1 MPNRLATADADLLLG
16 DAARSRS
23 RHSCSLALVSR
34 DGPWDID
41 RVMEFV
47 DARLADA
54 PRFRQRIRYVP
65 FGLARAVW
73 VDDPDFDLSFHV
85 RRSALPAPG
94 GMRQLSDLVARLV
107 DRQLEPGRPL
117 WELYLIEG
125 LADGRLAILTKTH
138 HVLLGGPNA
147 VDLAQ
152 VLMTDERA
160 SAEVEEVATWTPVPS
175 PGDGVLI
182 LDALITIATD
192 PLELVRRSARLV
204 NVVERASRGIVGAAS
219 LTVLRPP
226 GGLADMFRTS
236 RPRGSRVGL
245 ASFPLSEAR
254 AIARA
259 HDCKVNDVV
268 LAVLCGALRSW
279 ILSCG
284 HPLSTSDTLRAI
296 VPMAVTSESGTS
308 ESGTSESATTE
319 SADPESEGS
328 DAPGVATSAEI
339 ASALIGMPVGEPNPR
354 MRLAQISRETATQRH
369 PREAVGAKSL
379 ARLSGFA
386 PPTLHAL
393 GSRAAIMLPSDS
405 YDLVVT
411 NAPGPQHKMFWGDGE
426 LSEVY
431 PVPSLLDGQALAV
444 SVSSYSGIVY
454 YGFTSDRQAVPDVE
468 EIGELISSALD
479 ELAGTSR

>member
-1 MPNRLATADADLLLG
+1 VATRLATADADLLLG

-34 DGPWDID
+34 GEPWDID

-47 DARLADA
+47 DAKLADA

-94 GMRQLSDLVARLV
+94 GMRQLADLVARLV
-107 DRQLEPGRPL
+107 DRPLEAGRPL

-152 VLMTDERA
+152 VLMTDEQTG
-160 SAEVEEVATWTPVPS
+160 SGVNEVATWTPVPS
-175 PGDGVLI
+175 PGDGVLV

-204 NVVERASRGIVGAAS
+204 NAVERATRGLVGAAS
-219 LTVLRPP
+219 LSVLRPP
-226 GGLADMFRTS
+226 GGLAEMFRTS

-284 HPLSTSDTLRAI
+284 HPLTTSDTLRAI
-296 VPMAVTSESGTS
+296 VPMAVTA
-308 ESGTSESATTE
+308 ESAA
-319 SADPESEGS
+319 SESEGS
-328 DAPGVATSAEI
+328 GSAAGATSAEI

-379 ARLSGFA
+379 ALLSGFA

-411 NAPGPQHKMFWGDGE
+411 NAPGPQHTMFWGDGE
-426 LSEVY
+426 LIEVY
-431 PVPSLLDGQALAV
+431 PIPALLDGQALAV
-444 SVSSYSGIVY
+444 SMSSYSGTVY
-454 YGFTSDRQAVPDVE
+454 CGFTSDRQAVPDVE

-479 ELAGTSR
+479 ELAGTVR

>member
-1 MPNRLATADADLLLG
+1 MATRLATSDADLLLG
-16 DAARSRS
+16 DAVRSRS

-34 DGPWDID
+34 DEPWDLD

-54 PRFRQRIRYVP
+54 PRFRQRIRPVP

-94 GMRQLSDLVARLV
+94 GMRQLADLVARLV
-107 DRQLEPGRPL
+107 DRPLEAGRPL

-125 LADGRLAILTKTH
+125 LPDGRLAVLTKTH
-138 HVLLGGPNA
+138 HVLLGGRNA

-152 VLMTDERA
+152 VLMSDEQA
-160 SAEVEEVATWTPVPS
+160 SADVDEVATWTPVSP
-175 PGDGVLI
+175 PGDGVLV
-182 LDALITIATD
+182 LDALMTIATD

-204 NVVERASRGIVGAAS
+204 TGVERATRGAIGAMS
-219 LTVLRPP
+219 LMVLRPP
-226 GGLADMFRTS
+226 GGLADMFRAEK
-236 RPRGSRVGL
+236 PRGSRVGL
-245 ASFPLSEAR
+245 ASFPLTRAR
-254 AIARA
+254 ELARVY
-259 HDCKVNDVV
+259 DCKVNDVV

-284 HPLSTSDTLRAI
+284 HPLTTADTLRAI
-296 VPMAVTSESGTS
+296 VPMAVTAE
-308 ESGTSESATTE
+308 
-319 SADPESEGS
+319 ADGA
-328 DAPGVATSAEI
+328 DAAGEATSAEI
-339 ASALIGMPVGEPNPR
+339 ASALIAMPVGEPNPR
-354 MRLAQISRETATQRH
+354 MRLAQIARETATQRQS
-369 PREAVGAKSL
+369 RDAVGAKSL

-411 NAPGPQHKMFWGDGE
+411 NAPGPQHGMFWGDGE
-426 LSEVY
+426 LDEIY
-431 PVPSLLDGQALAV
+431 PVPALLDGQALAV
-444 SVSSYSGIVY
+444 SMSSYSGTVY
-454 YGFTSDRQAVPDVE
+454 CGFTSDRQAVPDVE

-479 ELAGTSR
+479 ELSGTAR

>member
-1 MPNRLATADADLLLG
+1 MATRLATADADLLSG
-16 DAARSRS
+16 DSARSRS

-73 VDDPDFDLSFHV
+73 VDDPDFDLSVHV

-94 GMRQLSDLVARLV
+94 GTRQLSDLVARLV
-107 DRQLEPGRPL
+107 DRPLEPGRPL

-138 HVLLGGPNA
+138 HVLLGGRNA

-152 VLMTDERA
+152 VLMTDEQA

-182 LDALITIATD
+182 LDALITIVTD
-192 PLELVRRSARLV
+192 PLELVRRSGRLV
-204 NVVERASRGIVGAAS
+204 RAVERASRGLVGAAS

-226 GGLADMFRTS
+226 GGLTDMFRTS
-236 RPRGSRVGL
+236 KPRGSRVGL

-254 AIARA
+254 AIAKA

-296 VPMAVTSESGTS
+296 VPMAVTAESV
-308 ESGTSESATTE
+308 
-319 SADPESEGS
+319 PE
-328 DAPGVATSAEI
+328 PGRRGPTGGATSAEI

-354 MRLAQISRETATQRH
+354 MRLAQISRETATQRQS
-369 PREAVGAKSL
+369 REAVGAKSL

-393 GSRAAIMLPSDS
+393 GSRAAIMLPSDT

-411 NAPGPQHKMFWGDGE
+411 NAPGPQHRMFWGDGE
-426 LSEVY
+426 LTEVY
-431 PVPSLLDGQALAV
+431 PIPALLDGQALAV
-444 SVSSYSGIVY
+444 SMSSYSGIVY

-468 EIGELISSALD
+468 EIGELITSALD
-479 ELAGTSR
+479 ELAGSAR

>member
-1 MPNRLATADADLLLG
+1 
-16 DAARSRS
+16 
-23 RHSCSLALVSR
+23 
-34 DGPWDID
+34 
-41 RVMEFV
+41 MEFV

-54 PRFRQRIRYVP
+54 PRYRQRIRRVP

-94 GMRQLSDLVARLV
+94 GIRQLADLVARLV
-107 DRQLEPGRPL
+107 DRPLEPDRPL

-125 LADGRLAILTKTH
+125 LPDGRLAVLTKTH
-138 HVLLGGPNA
+138 HVLMGGRNA

-152 VLMTDERA
+152 VLMSTERA
-160 SAEVEEVATWTPVPS
+160 PADEDEVATWTPVPP
-175 PGDGVLI
+175 PGDGVLV
-182 LDALITIATD
+182 LDALMTIATD

-204 NVVERASRGIVGAAS
+204 SVADRAARGLSGALTLS
-219 LTVLRPP
+219 LLRPP
-226 GGLADMFRTS
+226 GGLADMFRTE

-245 ASFPLSEAR
+245 ASFPLSRARELAR
-254 AIARA
+254 AY
-259 HDCKVNDVV
+259 DCKVNDVV

-296 VPMAVTSESGTS
+296 VPMAVTSESEATDP
-308 ESGTSESATTE
+308 SGEAT
-319 SADPESEGS
+319 A
-328 DAPGVATSAEI
+328 AEI

-354 MRLAQISRETATQRH
+354 MRLAQISRETATQRQL
-369 PREAVGAKSL
+369 REGIGAKSL

-393 GSRAAIMLPSDS
+393 GSRAAIQLPSDS

-411 NAPGPQHKMFWGDGE
+411 NAPGPQHGIYWGDGE
-426 LSEVY
+426 LDEVY
-431 PVPSLLDGQALAV
+431 PVPALLDGQALAV
-444 SVSSYSGIVY
+444 SMSSYAGTVY
-454 YGFTSDRQAVPDVE
+454 CGFTSDRQAVPDVE
-468 EIGELISSALD
+468 EIGELISAALD
-479 ELAGTSR
+479 ELSGTAR

>member
-1 MPNRLATADADLLLG
+1 MADTDLLLG
-16 DAARSRS
+16 DAVRSRS

-34 DGPWDID
+34 DQPWDID

-47 DARLADA
+47 DTRLADA
-54 PRFRQRIRYVP
+54 PRYRQRIRHVP

-94 GMRQLSDLVARLV
+94 GMRQLADLVARLV
-107 DRQLEPGRPL
+107 DRPLEADRPL

-125 LADGRLAILTKTH
+125 VSDGRLAILTKTH

-152 VLMTDERA
+152 VLTAEFQA
-160 SAEVEEVATWTPVPS
+160 SSEYEDVATWTPMPS
-175 PGDGVLI
+175 PGDGVLV
-182 LDALITIATD
+182 LDALMTLVTD

-204 NVVERASRGIVGAAS
+204 HAIERTTRGIAGATS
-219 LTVLRPP
+219 LAMLRPG
-226 GGLADMFRTS
+226 GGLSEMFRTE

-245 ASFPLSEAR
+245 ASFPLPVAR
-254 AIARA
+254 EIARA

-284 HPLSTSDTLRAI
+284 HPLTTADILRVI
-296 VPMAVTSESGTS
+296 VPMAVTSES
-308 ESGTSESATTE
+308 
-319 SADPESEGS
+319 EGGEEQR
-328 DAPGVATSAEI
+328 DVTSAEI
-339 ASALIGMPVGEPNPR
+339 ASALIAMPVGEPNPR
-354 MRLAQISRETATQRH
+354 MRLAQIARETATQRH
-369 PREAVGAKSL
+369 QREAVGAKSL

-393 GSRAAIMLPSDS
+393 GSRAAIMLPSDT

-411 NAPGPQHKMFWGDGE
+411 NAPGPQHRMFWGDGE
-426 LSEVY
+426 LVEVY
-431 PVPSLLDGQALAV
+431 PIPALLDGQALAV
-444 SVSSYSGIVY
+444 SMSSYSGTVY
-454 YGFTSDRQAVPDVE
+454 CGFTSDRQAVPDVE

-479 ELAGTSR
+479 ELAGTAG

>member
-1 MPNRLATADADLLLG
+1 MATRLATADTDLLLG

-34 DGPWDID
+34 DQPWDID

-54 PRFRQRIRYVP
+54 PRFRQRIRHVP

-73 VDDPDFDLSFHV
+73 VDDLDFDLSFHV

-94 GMRQLSDLVARLV
+94 GMRQLADLVSRLV
-107 DRQLEPGRPL
+107 DRPLEAGRPL

-125 LADGRLAILTKTH
+125 VADGKLAILTKTH

-152 VLMTDERA
+152 VLTAEYQASSEDED
-160 SAEVEEVATWTPVPS
+160 VATWTPMPS
-175 PGDGVLI
+175 PGDGVLV
-182 LDALITIATD
+182 LDALMTIVSD

-204 NVVERASRGIVGAAS
+204 SVIERATRGIVGAAS
-219 LTVLRPP
+219 LAVLRPG
-226 GGLADMFRTS
+226 GGLSEMFRTE

-245 ASFPLSEAR
+245 ASFPLSTAR
-254 AIARA
+254 EIARA

-284 HPLSTSDTLRAI
+284 HPLTTSDILRVI
-296 VPMAVTSESGTS
+296 VPMAVTSEV
-308 ESGTSESATTE
+308 EST
-319 SADPESEGS
+319 D
-328 DAPGVATSAEI
+328 DQRDVTSAEI
-339 ASALIGMPVGEPNPR
+339 ASALIAMPVGEPNPR

-369 PREAVGAKSL
+369 QRQAVGAKSL
-379 ARLSGFA
+379 AKLSGFA

-426 LSEVY
+426 LVEVY
-431 PVPSLLDGQALAV
+431 PIPALLETQALAV
-444 SVSSYSGIVY
+444 SMSSYSGTVY
-454 YGFTSDRQAVPDVE
+454 CGFTSDRQAVPDVE

-479 ELAGTSR
+479 ELAGTAG

>member
-1 MPNRLATADADLLLG
+1 MADTDLLLG
-16 DAARSRS
+16 DAVRSRS

-34 DGPWDID
+34 DQPWDID

-47 DARLADA
+47 DTRLADA
-54 PRFRQRIRYVP
+54 PRYRQRIRHVP

-94 GMRQLSDLVARLV
+94 GMRQLADLVARLV
-107 DRQLEPGRPL
+107 DRPLEADRPL

-125 LADGRLAILTKTH
+125 VSDGRLAILTKTH

-152 VLMTDERA
+152 VLTAEFQA
-160 SAEVEEVATWTPVPS
+160 SSEYEDVATWTPMPS
-175 PGDGVLI
+175 PGDGVLV
-182 LDALITIATD
+182 LDALMTLVTD

-204 NVVERASRGIVGAAS
+204 HAIERTTRGIAGAAS
-219 LTVLRPP
+219 LAMLRPG
-226 GGLADMFRTS
+226 GGLSEMFRTE

-245 ASFPLSEAR
+245 ASFPLPAAR
-254 AIARA
+254 EIARA

-284 HPLSTSDTLRAI
+284 HPLTTADILRVI
-296 VPMAVTSESGTS
+296 VPMAVTSES
-308 ESGTSESATTE
+308 
-319 SADPESEGS
+319 EGGEEQR
-328 DAPGVATSAEI
+328 DVTSAEI
-339 ASALIGMPVGEPNPR
+339 ASALIAMPVGEPNPR

-369 PREAVGAKSL
+369 QREAVGAKSL

-393 GSRAAIMLPSDS
+393 GSRAAIMLPSDT

-411 NAPGPQHKMFWGDGE
+411 NAPGPQHRMFWGDGE
-426 LSEVY
+426 LVEVY
-431 PVPSLLDGQALAV
+431 PIPALLDGQALAV
-444 SVSSYSGIVY
+444 SMSSYSGTVY
-454 YGFTSDRQAVPDVE
+454 CGFTSDRQAVPDVE
-468 EIGELISSALD
+468 EIGELISSALE
-479 ELAGTSR
+479 ELAGTAG

>member
-1 MPNRLATADADLLLG
+1 MGTRLATADADLLLG

-34 DGPWDID
+34 DQPWDID

-54 PRFRQRIRYVP
+54 PRYRQRIRHVP

-94 GMRQLSDLVARLV
+94 GTRQLADLVARLV
-107 DRQLEPGRPL
+107 DRPLEADRPL

-125 LADGRLAILTKTH
+125 VSEGRLAILTKTH

-152 VLMTDERA
+152 VLTAEFQA
-160 SAEVEEVATWTPVPS
+160 SSEYEDVATWTPMPS
-175 PGDGVLI
+175 PGDGVLV
-182 LDALITIATD
+182 LDALMTIVSD
-192 PLELVRRSARLV
+192 PLELVRRSTRLV
-204 NVVERASRGIVGAAS
+204 RAIERATLGIAGAAS
-219 LTVLRPP
+219 MAVLRPG
-226 GGLADMFRTS
+226 GGLSEMFRTE

-254 AIARA
+254 EIARA

-284 HPLSTSDTLRAI
+284 HPLTTADILRVI
-296 VPMAVTSESGTS
+296 VPMAVTSETDGG
-308 ESGTSESATTE
+308 E
-319 SADPESEGS
+319 DQR
-328 DAPGVATSAEI
+328 DVTSAEI
-339 ASALIGMPVGEPNPR
+339 ASALIAMPVGEPNPR
-354 MRLAQISRETATQRH
+354 MRLAQIARETATQRH
-369 PREAVGAKSL
+369 QREAVGAKSL

-393 GSRAAIMLPSDS
+393 GSRAAIMLPSDT

-411 NAPGPQHKMFWGDGE
+411 NAPGPQHKIFWGDGE
-426 LSEVY
+426 LVEVY
-431 PVPSLLDGQALAV
+431 PIPTLLDGQALAV
-444 SVSSYSGIVY
+444 SMSSYSGTVY
-454 YGFTSDRQAVPDVE
+454 CGFTSDRQAVPDVE

-479 ELAGTSR
+479 ELAGTAG

>member
-1 MPNRLATADADLLLG
+1 MATRLATADTDLLLG

-34 DGPWDID
+34 DQPWDID

-54 PRFRQRIRYVP
+54 PRFRQRIRHVP

-94 GMRQLSDLVARLV
+94 GMRQLADLVSRLV
-107 DRQLEPGRPL
+107 DRPLEAGRPL
-117 WELYLIEG
+117 WELYLIEEV
-125 LADGRLAILTKTH
+125 ADGKLAILTKTH

-152 VLMTDERA
+152 VLTAEYQA
-160 SAEVEEVATWTPVPS
+160 SSEDVATWTPMPS
-175 PGDGVLI
+175 PGDGVLV
-182 LDALITIATD
+182 LDALMTIVSD

-204 NVVERASRGIVGAAS
+204 SVIERATRGIVGAAS
-219 LTVLRPP
+219 LAVLRPG
-226 GGLADMFRTS
+226 GGLSEMFRTE

-245 ASFPLSEAR
+245 ASFPLSTAR
-254 AIARA
+254 EIARA

-284 HPLSTSDTLRAI
+284 HPLTTSDILRVI
-296 VPMAVTSESGTS
+296 VPMAVTSEA
-308 ESGTSESATTE
+308 EST
-319 SADPESEGS
+319 D
-328 DAPGVATSAEI
+328 DQRDVTSAEI
-339 ASALIGMPVGEPNPR
+339 ASALIAMPVGEPNPR

-369 PREAVGAKSL
+369 QRQAVGAKSL
-379 ARLSGFA
+379 AKLSGFA

-426 LSEVY
+426 LVEVY
-431 PVPSLLDGQALAV
+431 PIPALLETQALAV
-444 SVSSYSGIVY
+444 SMSSYSGTVY
-454 YGFTSDRQAVPDVE
+454 CGFTSDRQAVPDVE

-479 ELAGTSR
+479 ELAGTAG

>member
-1 MPNRLATADADLLLG
+1 MATRLATADTDLLLG

-34 DGPWDID
+34 DRPWDID

-54 PRFRQRIRYVP
+54 PRFRQRIRHVP

-94 GMRQLSDLVARLV
+94 GMRQLADLVSRLV
-107 DRQLEPGRPL
+107 DRPLEAGRPL

-125 LADGRLAILTKTH
+125 VADGKLAIFTKTH

-152 VLMTDERA
+152 VLTAEYQASSEDED
-160 SAEVEEVATWTPVPS
+160 VATWTPMPS
-175 PGDGVLI
+175 PGDGVLV
-182 LDALITIATD
+182 LDALMTIVSD

-204 NVVERASRGIVGAAS
+204 GVIERATRGIVGAAS
-219 LTVLRPP
+219 LAVLRPA
-226 GGLADMFRTS
+226 GGLSEMFRTE

-245 ASFPLSEAR
+245 ASFPLSTAR
-254 AIARA
+254 EIARA

-284 HPLSTSDTLRAI
+284 HPLTTSDILRVI
-296 VPMAVTSESGTS
+296 VPMAVTAE
-308 ESGTSESATTE
+308 SESA
-319 SADPESEGS
+319 DDQG
-328 DAPGVATSAEI
+328 DVTSAEI
-339 ASALIGMPVGEPNPR
+339 ASALIAMPVGEPNPR

-369 PREAVGAKSL
+369 QRQAVGAKSL
-379 ARLSGFA
+379 AKLSGFA

-411 NAPGPQHKMFWGDGE
+411 NAPGPQHTMFWGDGE
-426 LSEVY
+426 LVEVY
-431 PVPSLLDGQALAV
+431 PIPALLETQALAV
-444 SVSSYSGIVY
+444 SMSSYSGTVY
-454 YGFTSDRQAVPDVE
+454 CGFTSDRQAVPDVE

-479 ELAGTSR
+479 ELAGTAG

>member
-1 MPNRLATADADLLLG
+1 MATRLATADTDLLLG

-34 DGPWDID
+34 DQPWDID

-54 PRFRQRIRYVP
+54 PRFRQRIRHVP

-73 VDDPDFDLSFHV
+73 VDDLDFDLSFHV

-94 GMRQLSDLVARLV
+94 GMRQLADLVSRLV
-107 DRQLEPGRPL
+107 DRPLEAGRPL

-125 LADGRLAILTKTH
+125 VADGKLAILTKTH

-152 VLMTDERA
+152 VLTAEYQASSEDED
-160 SAEVEEVATWTPVPS
+160 VATWTPMPS
-175 PGDGVLI
+175 PGDGVLV
-182 LDALITIATD
+182 LDALMTIVSD

-204 NVVERASRGIVGAAS
+204 SVIERATRGIVGAAS
-219 LTVLRPP
+219 LAVLRPG
-226 GGLADMFRTS
+226 GGLSEMFRTE

-245 ASFPLSEAR
+245 ASFPLSTAR
-254 AIARA
+254 EIARA

-284 HPLSTSDTLRAI
+284 HPLTTSDILRVI
-296 VPMAVTSESGTS
+296 VPMAVTSEA
-308 ESGTSESATTE
+308 EST
-319 SADPESEGS
+319 D
-328 DAPGVATSAEI
+328 DQRDVTSAEI
-339 ASALIGMPVGEPNPR
+339 ASALIAMPVGEPNPR

-369 PREAVGAKSL
+369 QRQAVGAKSL
-379 ARLSGFA
+379 AKLSGFA

-426 LSEVY
+426 LVEVY
-431 PVPSLLDGQALAV
+431 PIPALLETQALAV
-444 SVSSYSGIVY
+444 SMSSYSGTVY
-454 YGFTSDRQAVPDVE
+454 CGFTSDRQAVPDVE

-479 ELAGTSR
+479 ELAGTAG

>member
-1 MPNRLATADADLLLG
+1 MADTDLLLG
-16 DAARSRS
+16 DAVRSRS

-34 DGPWDID
+34 DQPWDID

-47 DARLADA
+47 DTRLADA
-54 PRFRQRIRYVP
+54 PRYRQRIRHVP

-94 GMRQLSDLVARLV
+94 GMRQLADLVARLV
-107 DRQLEPGRPL
+107 DRPLEADRPL

-125 LADGRLAILTKTH
+125 VSDGRLAILTKTH

-152 VLMTDERA
+152 VLTAEFQA
-160 SAEVEEVATWTPVPS
+160 SSEYEDVATWTPMPS
-175 PGDGVLI
+175 PGDGVLV
-182 LDALITIATD
+182 LDALMTLVTD

-204 NVVERASRGIVGAAS
+204 HAIERTTRGIAGAAS
-219 LTVLRPP
+219 LAMLRPG
-226 GGLADMFRTS
+226 GGLSEMFRTE

-245 ASFPLSEAR
+245 ASFPLPAAR
-254 AIARA
+254 EIARA

-284 HPLSTSDTLRAI
+284 HPLTTADILRVI
-296 VPMAVTSESGTS
+296 VPMAVTSES
-308 ESGTSESATTE
+308 
-319 SADPESEGS
+319 EGGEEQR
-328 DAPGVATSAEI
+328 DVTSAEI
-339 ASALIGMPVGEPNPR
+339 ASALIAMPVGEPNPR

-369 PREAVGAKSL
+369 QREAVGAKSL

-393 GSRAAIMLPSDS
+393 GSRAAIMLPSDT

-411 NAPGPQHKMFWGDGE
+411 NAPGPQHRMFWGDGE
-426 LSEVY
+426 LVEVY
-431 PVPSLLDGQALAV
+431 PIPALLDGQALAV
-444 SVSSYSGIVY
+444 SMSSYSGTVY
-454 YGFTSDRQAVPDVE
+454 CGFTSDRQAVPDVE

-479 ELAGTSR
+479 ELVGTTG

>member
-1 MPNRLATADADLLLG
+1 MATRLATADADLLLG
-16 DAARSRS
+16 EGTRSRS

-34 DGPWDID
+34 DEPWDLD

-54 PRFRQRIRYVP
+54 PRYRQRIRHVP

-94 GMRQLSDLVARLV
+94 GMRQLADLVARLV
-107 DRQLEPGRPL
+107 DRPLEPGRPL

-125 LADGRLAILTKTH
+125 LEDGRLAVLTKTH
-138 HVLLGGPNA
+138 HVLMGGPNA

-152 VLMTDERA
+152 VLMSDERA
-160 SAEVEEVATWTPVPS
+160 SADADDVATWTPVPS

-182 LDALITIATD
+182 LDAMLTIATH

-204 NVVERASRGIVGAAS
+204 GIAERATRGMVGAAS
-219 LTVLRPP
+219 LAVLRPA
-226 GGLADMFRTS
+226 GGLAGMFRTDK
-236 RPRGSRVGL
+236 PRGSRVGL
-245 ASFPLSEAR
+245 ASFPLSRAR
-254 AIARA
+254 RLAKA
-259 HDCKVNDVV
+259 HDCTVNDVV

-284 HPLSTSDTLRAI
+284 HPLATADQLRAI
-296 VPMAVTSESGTS
+296 VPMAVTAESDDQDP
-308 ESGTSESATTE
+308 TE
-319 SADPESEGS
+319 E
-328 DAPGVATSAEI
+328 ATSAEI
-339 ASALIGMPVGEPNPR
+339 ASALIAMPVGEPNPR
-354 MRLAQISRETATQRH
+354 MRLAQITRETATQRLS
-369 PREAVGAKSL
+369 REAIGAKAL

-411 NAPGPQHKMFWGDGE
+411 NAPGPQHGMYWGDGE
-426 LSEVY
+426 LDEVY
-431 PVPSLLDGQALAV
+431 PVPALLDGQALAV
-444 SVSSYSGIVY
+444 SMSSYAGTVFC
-454 YGFTSDRQAVPDVE
+454 GFTSDRQAVPDVE

-479 ELAGTSR
+479 ELSGSIR

>member
-1 MPNRLATADADLLLG
+1 MATRLATADADLLLG

-23 RHSCSLALVSR
+23 RHSCSLVLVSR
-34 DGPWDID
+34 DDPWDLD

-54 PRFRQRIRYVP
+54 PRYRQRIRQVP

-94 GMRQLSDLVARLV
+94 GMRQLADLVARLV
-107 DRQLEPGRPL
+107 DRPLEADRPL

-125 LADGRLAILTKTH
+125 LPDGRLAILTKTH
-138 HVLLGGPNA
+138 HVLMGGPNA

-152 VLMTDERA
+152 VLMSNERA
-160 SAEVEEVATWTPVPS
+160 PSDEDEVATWTPVPA
-175 PGDGVLI
+175 PGDGVLV
-182 LDALITIATD
+182 LDALMTLVTQ

-204 NVVERASRGIVGAAS
+204 NVVERATRGVVGAAS
-219 LTVLRPP
+219 LMLLRPP
-226 GGLADMFRTS
+226 GGLAEMFQAG

-245 ASFPLSEAR
+245 ASFPLSQAR
-254 AIARA
+254 ELARA
-259 HDCKVNDVV
+259 HNCKVNDVV

-296 VPMAVTSESGTS
+296 VPMAVTAEGDGAEGTK
-308 ESGTSESATTE
+308 EAR
-319 SADPESEGS
+319 
-328 DAPGVATSAEI
+328 SAEI

-354 MRLAQISRETATQRH
+354 MRLAQISRETATQRQA
-369 PREAVGAKSL
+369 RVAVGAKAL

-393 GSRAAIMLPSDS
+393 GSRAAIMLPTDS

-411 NAPGPQHKMFWGDGE
+411 NAPGPQHGMFWGDGE
-426 LSEVY
+426 MDEVY
-431 PVPSLLDGQALAV
+431 PVPALLEGQALAV
-444 SVSSYSGIVY
+444 SMSSYSGTVY
-454 YGFTSDRQAVPDVE
+454 CGFTSDRQAVPDVE
-468 EIGELISSALD
+468 EIGELIASALD
-479 ELAGTSR
+479 ELSSTAR

>member
-1 MPNRLATADADLLLG
+1 MATRLATSDTDLLLG
-16 DAARSRS
+16 TATRSRS

-34 DGPWDID
+34 DEPWDLD

-54 PRFRQRIRYVP
+54 PRFRQRIRQVP

-94 GMRQLSDLVARLV
+94 GMRQLADLVARLV
-107 DRQLEPGRPL
+107 DRPLEAGRPL

-125 LADGRLAILTKTH
+125 LPDGRLAVLTKTH
-138 HVLLGGPNA
+138 HVLLGGRNA

-152 VLMTDERA
+152 VLMSDEQTA
-160 SAEVEEVATWTPVPS
+160 ADVDEVATWTPVSP
-175 PGDGVLI
+175 PGDGVLV
-182 LDALITIATD
+182 LDALMTIATD
-192 PLELVRRSARLV
+192 PLELVRRSARVV
-204 NVVERASRGIVGAAS
+204 NVVERATRGAIGAMS
-219 LTVLRPP
+219 LMVLRPP
-226 GGLADMFRTS
+226 GGLADMFRAEK
-236 RPRGSRVGL
+236 PRGSRVGL
-245 ASFPLSEAR
+245 ASFPLTRAR
-254 AIARA
+254 ELARV

-284 HPLSTSDTLRAI
+284 HPLSTADTLRTI
-296 VPMAVTSESGTS
+296 VPMAVTAEVDGT
-308 ESGTSESATTE
+308 
-319 SADPESEGS
+319 DEGE
-328 DAPGVATSAEI
+328 ATSAEI

-354 MRLAQISRETATQRH
+354 IRLAQISRETATQRQA
-369 PREAVGAKSL
+369 REAVGAKSL

-411 NAPGPQHKMFWGDGE
+411 NAPGPQHGMFWGDGE
-426 LSEVY
+426 LDEVY
-431 PVPSLLDGQALAV
+431 PVPALLDGQALAV
-444 SVSSYSGIVY
+444 SMSSYSGTVY
-454 YGFTSDRQAVPDVE
+454 CGFTSDRQAVPDVE

-479 ELAGTSR
+479 ELSGTAR

>member
-1 MPNRLATADADLLLG
+1 
-16 DAARSRS
+16 
-23 RHSCSLALVSR
+23 
-34 DGPWDID
+34 
-41 RVMEFV
+41 MEFV

-54 PRFRQRIRYVP
+54 PRFRQRIRHVP

-94 GMRQLSDLVARLV
+94 GMRQLADLVSRLV
-107 DRQLEPGRPL
+107 DRPLEAGRPL

-125 LADGRLAILTKTH
+125 VADGKLAILTKTH

-152 VLMTDERA
+152 VLTAEYQASSEDED
-160 SAEVEEVATWTPVPS
+160 VATWTPMPS
-175 PGDGVLI
+175 PGDGVLV
-182 LDALITIATD
+182 LDALMTIVSD

-204 NVVERASRGIVGAAS
+204 GVIERATRGIVGAAS
-219 LTVLRPP
+219 LAVLRPA
-226 GGLADMFRTS
+226 GGLSEMFRTE

-245 ASFPLSEAR
+245 ASFPLSTAR
-254 AIARA
+254 EIARA

-284 HPLSTSDTLRAI
+284 HPLTTSDILRVI
-296 VPMAVTSESGTS
+296 VPMAVTAE
-308 ESGTSESATTE
+308 SESA
-319 SADPESEGS
+319 DDQG
-328 DAPGVATSAEI
+328 DVTSAEI
-339 ASALIGMPVGEPNPR
+339 ASALIAMPVGEPNPR

-369 PREAVGAKSL
+369 QRQAVGAKSL
-379 ARLSGFA
+379 AKLSGFA

-411 NAPGPQHKMFWGDGE
+411 NAPGPQHTMFWGDGE
-426 LSEVY
+426 LVEVY
-431 PVPSLLDGQALAV
+431 PIPALLETQALAV
-444 SVSSYSGIVY
+444 SMSSYSGTVY
-454 YGFTSDRQAVPDVE
+454 CGFTSDRQAVPDVE

-479 ELAGTSR
+479 ELAGTAG

>member
-1 MPNRLATADADLLLG
+1 MATRLATSDADLLLG
-16 DAARSRS
+16 EGTRSRS

-34 DGPWDID
+34 DEPWDLD

-54 PRFRQRIRYVP
+54 PRYRQRIRQVP

-94 GMRQLSDLVARLV
+94 GMRQLADLVARLV
-107 DRQLEPGRPL
+107 DRPLEPGRPL

-125 LADGRLAILTKTH
+125 LPDGRLAVLTKTH
-138 HVLLGGPNA
+138 HVLMGGRNA

-152 VLMTDERA
+152 VLMSDERA
-160 SAEVEEVATWTPVPS
+160 AADEDDVATWTPVPS

-182 LDALITIATD
+182 LDAMLTIATH
-192 PLELVRRSARLV
+192 PLELVRRSARIV
-204 NVVERASRGIVGAAS
+204 GIAERVTRGMVGAAS
-219 LTVLRPP
+219 LAVLRPA
-226 GGLADMFRTS
+226 GGLAGMFRTDK
-236 RPRGSRVGL
+236 PRGSRVGL
-245 ASFPLSEAR
+245 ASFPLSRAR
-254 AIARA
+254 RLAKA
-259 HDCKVNDVV
+259 HDCTVNDVV

-284 HPLSTSDTLRAI
+284 HPLATADQLRAI
-296 VPMAVTSESGTS
+296 VPMAVT
-308 ESGTSESATTE
+308 A
-319 SADPESEGS
+319 ESE
-328 DAPGVATSAEI
+328 DQDPTEEATSAEI
-339 ASALIGMPVGEPNPR
+339 ASALIAMPVGEPNPR
-354 MRLAQISRETATQRH
+354 MRLAQISRETATQRLS
-369 PREAVGAKSL
+369 REAVGAKAL

-411 NAPGPQHKMFWGDGE
+411 NAPGPQHGMFWGDGE
-426 LSEVY
+426 LDEVY
-431 PVPSLLDGQALAV
+431 PVPALLDGQALAV
-444 SVSSYSGIVY
+444 SMSSYAGTVY
-454 YGFTSDRQAVPDVE
+454 CGFTSDRQAVPDVE

-479 ELAGTSR
+479 ELSGSVR

>member
-1 MPNRLATADADLLLG
+1 MATRLATADADLLLG

-34 DGPWDID
+34 DEPWDID

-54 PRFRQRIRYVP
+54 PRFRQRIRHVP

-94 GMRQLSDLVARLV
+94 GMRQLADLVARLV
-107 DRQLEPGRPL
+107 DRPLEAGRPL

-160 SAEVEEVATWTPVPS
+160 SADVDEVATWTPVPS
-175 PGDGVLI
+175 PGDGVLV

-192 PLELVRRSARLV
+192 PLELVRRSTRLV
-204 NVVERASRGIVGAAS
+204 NAVERATRGLVGAAS
-219 LTVLRPP
+219 LTLLRPP
-226 GGLADMFRTS
+226 GGLSEMFRTS

-245 ASFPLSEAR
+245 ASFPLDQAR
-254 AIARA
+254 TIARE

-296 VPMAVTSESGTS
+296 VPMAVTSESGS
-308 ESGTSESATTE
+308 SDVEGAEASAE
-319 SADPESEGS
+319 
-328 DAPGVATSAEI
+328 ATSAEI

-354 MRLAQISRETATQRH
+354 MRLAQISRESATQRY

-379 ARLSGFA
+379 AKLSGFA

-426 LSEVY
+426 LAEVY
-431 PVPSLLDGQALAV
+431 PVPALLDGQALAV
-444 SVSSYSGIVY
+444 SMSSYSGTVY
-454 YGFTSDRQAVPDVE
+454 CGFTSDRQAVPDVE

-479 ELAGTSR
+479 ELAGSAR

>member
-1 MPNRLATADADLLLG
+1 MATRLATADADLLLG
-16 DAARSRS
+16 DVTRSRS

-34 DGPWDID
+34 DEPWDID
-41 RVMEFV
+41 RVMESV

-54 PRFRQRIRYVP
+54 PRFRQRIRQVP

-94 GMRQLSDLVARLV
+94 GMRQLADLVARLV
-107 DRQLEPGRPL
+107 DRPLEAGRPL

-125 LADGRLAILTKTH
+125 LPDGRLAVLTKTH

-152 VLMTDERA
+152 VLMSDERA
-160 SAEVEEVATWTPVPS
+160 SAEVDEVATWTPVPS
-175 PGDGVLI
+175 PGDGVLV
-182 LDALITIATD
+182 LDALMTLATE
-192 PLELVRRSARLV
+192 PLELVRRSTRLV
-204 NVVERASRGIVGAAS
+204 HALERASRGLVGAAS
-219 LTVLRPP
+219 LAVLRPG
-226 GGLADMFRTS
+226 GGLAEMFRTS

-254 AIARA
+254 EIARD

-284 HPLSTSDTLRAI
+284 HPLSTADVLRVI
-296 VPMAVTSESGTS
+296 VPMAVTAETDGAETTG
-308 ESGTSESATTE
+308 EAT
-319 SADPESEGS
+319 A
-328 DAPGVATSAEI
+328 AEI
-339 ASALIGMPVGEPNPR
+339 ASALIAMPVGEPNPR
-354 MRLAQISRETATQRH
+354 MRLAQIARETATQRH
-369 PREAVGAKSL
+369 AREAVGAKSL

-411 NAPGPQHKMFWGDGE
+411 NAPGPQHRMFWGDGE
-426 LSEVY
+426 LTEVF
-431 PVPSLLDGQALAV
+431 PVPALLEGQALAV
-444 SVSSYSGIVY
+444 SMSSYSGTVY
-454 YGFTSDRQAVPDVE
+454 CGFTSDRQAVPDVE
-468 EIGELISSALD
+468 EIGELIASALS
-479 ELAGTSR
+479 ELAGTAL

>member
-1 MPNRLATADADLLLG
+1 MATRLATADTDLLLG

-34 DGPWDID
+34 DQPWDID

-54 PRFRQRIRYVP
+54 PRFRQRIRHVP

-73 VDDPDFDLSFHV
+73 VDDLDFDLSFHV

-94 GMRQLSDLVARLV
+94 GMRQLADLVSRLV
-107 DRQLEPGRPL
+107 DRPLEAGRPL

-125 LADGRLAILTKTH
+125 VADGKVAILTKTH

-152 VLMTDERA
+152 VLTAEYQASSEDED
-160 SAEVEEVATWTPVPS
+160 VATWTPMPS
-175 PGDGVLI
+175 PGDGVLV
-182 LDALITIATD
+182 LDALMTIVSD

-204 NVVERASRGIVGAAS
+204 GVIERATRGIVGAAS
-219 LTVLRPP
+219 LAVLRPA
-226 GGLADMFRTS
+226 GGLSEMFRTE

-245 ASFPLSEAR
+245 ASFPLSTAR
-254 AIARA
+254 EIARA

-284 HPLSTSDTLRAI
+284 HPLTTSDILRVI
-296 VPMAVTSESGTS
+296 VPMAVTSEA
-308 ESGTSESATTE
+308 EST
-319 SADPESEGS
+319 D
-328 DAPGVATSAEI
+328 DQRDVTSAEI
-339 ASALIGMPVGEPNPR
+339 ASALIAMPVGEPNPR

-369 PREAVGAKSL
+369 QRQAVGAKSL
-379 ARLSGFA
+379 AKLSGFA

-426 LSEVY
+426 LVEVY
-431 PVPSLLDGQALAV
+431 PIPALLETQALAV
-444 SVSSYSGIVY
+444 SMSSYSGTVY
-454 YGFTSDRQAVPDVE
+454 CGFTSDRQAVPDVE

-479 ELAGTSR
+479 ELAGTAG

>member
-1 MPNRLATADADLLLG
+1 MATRLATADTDLLLG

-34 DGPWDID
+34 DQPWDID

-54 PRFRQRIRYVP
+54 PRFRQRIRHVP

-73 VDDPDFDLSFHV
+73 VDDLDFDLSFHV

-94 GMRQLSDLVARLV
+94 GMRQLADLVSRLV
-107 DRQLEPGRPL
+107 DRPLEAGRPL

-125 LADGRLAILTKTH
+125 VADGKLAILTKTH

-152 VLMTDERA
+152 VLTAEYQASSEDED
-160 SAEVEEVATWTPVPS
+160 VATWTPMPS
-175 PGDGVLI
+175 PGDGVLV
-182 LDALITIATD
+182 LDALMTIVSD

-204 NVVERASRGIVGAAS
+204 SVIERATRGIVGAAS
-219 LTVLRPP
+219 LAVLRPG
-226 GGLADMFRTS
+226 GGLSEMFRTE

-245 ASFPLSEAR
+245 ASFPLSTAR
-254 AIARA
+254 EIARA

-268 LAVLCGALRSW
+268 LTVLCGALRSW

-284 HPLSTSDTLRAI
+284 HPLTTSDILRVI
-296 VPMAVTSESGTS
+296 VPMAVTSEA
-308 ESGTSESATTE
+308 EST
-319 SADPESEGS
+319 D
-328 DAPGVATSAEI
+328 DQRDVTSAEI
-339 ASALIGMPVGEPNPR
+339 ASALIAMPVGEPNPR

-369 PREAVGAKSL
+369 QRQAVGAKSL
-379 ARLSGFA
+379 AKLSGFA

-426 LSEVY
+426 LVEVY
-431 PVPSLLDGQALAV
+431 PIPALLETQALAV
-444 SVSSYSGIVY
+444 SMSSYSGTVY
-454 YGFTSDRQAVPDVE
+454 CGFTSDRQAVPDVE

-479 ELAGTSR
+479 ELAGTAG

>member
-1 MPNRLATADADLLLG
+1 MADTDLLLG
-16 DAARSRS
+16 DAVRSRS

-34 DGPWDID
+34 DQPWDID

-47 DARLADA
+47 DTRLADA
-54 PRFRQRIRYVP
+54 PRYRQRIRHVP

-94 GMRQLSDLVARLV
+94 GMRQLADLVARLV
-107 DRQLEPGRPL
+107 DRPLEADRPL

-125 LADGRLAILTKTH
+125 VSDGRLAILTKTH

-152 VLMTDERA
+152 VLTAEFQA
-160 SAEVEEVATWTPVPS
+160 SSEYEDVATWTPMPS
-175 PGDGVLI
+175 PGDGVLV
-182 LDALITIATD
+182 LDALMTLVTD

-204 NVVERASRGIVGAAS
+204 HAIERTTRGIAGAAS
-219 LTVLRPP
+219 LAMLRPG
-226 GGLADMFRTS
+226 GGLSEMFRTE

-245 ASFPLSEAR
+245 ASFPLPAAR
-254 AIARA
+254 EIARA

-284 HPLSTSDTLRAI
+284 HPLTTADILRVI
-296 VPMAVTSESGTS
+296 VPMAVTSES
-308 ESGTSESATTE
+308 
-319 SADPESEGS
+319 EGGEEQR
-328 DAPGVATSAEI
+328 DVTSAEI
-339 ASALIGMPVGEPNPR
+339 ASALIAMPVGEPNPR

-369 PREAVGAKSL
+369 QREAVGAKSL

-393 GSRAAIMLPSDS
+393 GSRAAIMLPSDT

-411 NAPGPQHKMFWGDGE
+411 NAPGPQHRMFWGDGE
-426 LSEVY
+426 LVEVY
-431 PVPSLLDGQALAV
+431 PIPALLDGQALAV
-444 SVSSYSGIVY
+444 SMSSYSGTVY
-454 YGFTSDRQAVPDVE
+454 CGFTSDRQAVPDVE

-479 ELAGTSR
+479 ELAGTAG

>member
-1 MPNRLATADADLLLG
+1 MATRLASTDADLLLG

-34 DGPWDID
+34 EQPWDID

-54 PRFRQRIRYVP
+54 PRFRQRVRHVP

-94 GMRQLSDLVARLV
+94 GMRQLAELVARLV
-107 DRQLEPGRPL
+107 DRPLEAGRPL

-125 LADGRLAILTKTH
+125 LPDGRLAVLTKTH

-152 VLMTDERA
+152 VLMSDERA
-160 SAEVEEVATWTPVPS
+160 SAGVDDVATWTPVPS
-175 PGDGVLI
+175 PGDGVLV
-182 LDALITIATD
+182 LDALMTLVTD

-204 NVVERASRGIVGAAS
+204 HAVDRATRGLAGAAS

-226 GGLADMFRTS
+226 GGLAEMFRTQRS
-236 RPRGSRVGL
+236 RGSRVGL
-245 ASFPLSEAR
+245 ASFPLSRAR
-254 AIARA
+254 EIARA
-259 HDCKVNDVV
+259 HGCTVNDVV

-284 HPLSTSDTLRAI
+284 HPLSTSDTLRTI
-296 VPMAVTSESGTS
+296 VPMAVT
-308 ESGTSESATTE
+308 A
-319 SADPESEGS
+319 ESEAGE
-328 DAPGVATSAEI
+328 GQGATSAEI

-393 GSRAAIMLPSDS
+393 GSRAAIMLPTDS

-411 NAPGPQHKMFWGDGE
+411 NAPGPQHRMFWGDGE
-426 LSEVY
+426 LEEVY
-431 PVPSLLDGQALAV
+431 PVPALLEGKALSV
-444 SVSSYSGIVY
+444 SMSSYSGTVY
-454 YGFTSDRQAVPDVE
+454 CGFTSDRQAVPDVE

-479 ELAGTSR
+479 ELAGTAR

>member
-1 MPNRLATADADLLLG
+1 MATRLATADADLLLG
-16 DAARSRS
+16 EGTRSRS

-34 DGPWDID
+34 DEPWDLD

-54 PRFRQRIRYVP
+54 PRYRQRIRQVP

-94 GMRQLSDLVARLV
+94 GMRQLADLVARLV
-107 DRQLEPGRPL
+107 DRPLEPGRPL

-125 LADGRLAILTKTH
+125 LPDGRLAVLTKTH
-138 HVLLGGPNA
+138 HVLMGGPNA

-152 VLMTDERA
+152 VLMSDERA
-160 SAEVEEVATWTPVPS
+160 ASDADDVATWTPVPS
-175 PGDGVLI
+175 PGDGVLV
-182 LDALITIATD
+182 LDALLTIATH
-192 PLELVRRSARLV
+192 PLEIVRRSARLV
-204 NVVERASRGIVGAAS
+204 GIAERATRGMVGAAS
-219 LTVLRPP
+219 LAVLRPP
-226 GGLADMFRTS
+226 GGLAGMFRTDK
-236 RPRGSRVGL
+236 PRGSRVGL
-245 ASFPLSEAR
+245 ASFPLSRAR
-254 AIARA
+254 RLAKA
-259 HDCKVNDVV
+259 HDCTVNDVV

-284 HPLSTSDTLRAI
+284 HPLATADQLRAI
-296 VPMAVTSESGTS
+296 VPMAVTSEGEAGETSG
-308 ESGTSESATTE
+308 E
-319 SADPESEGS
+319 
-328 DAPGVATSAEI
+328 ATSAEI
-339 ASALIGMPVGEPNPR
+339 ASALIAMPVGEPNPR
-354 MRLAQISRETATQRH
+354 MRLAQISRETATQRLS
-369 PREAVGAKSL
+369 REAVGAKAL

-411 NAPGPQHKMFWGDGE
+411 NAPGPQHALYWGDGE
-426 LSEVY
+426 LDEVY
-431 PVPSLLDGQALAV
+431 PVPALLDGQALAV
-444 SVSSYSGIVY
+444 SMSSFAGTVY
-454 YGFTSDRQAVPDVE
+454 CGFTSDRQAVPDVE

-479 ELAGTSR
+479 ELSGSIR

>member
-16 DAARSRS
+16 DAARARS

-34 DGPWDID
+34 DDPWDID

-47 DARLADA
+47 DARLAGA
-54 PRFRQRIRYVP
+54 PRYRQRIRYVP
-65 FGLARAVW
+65 AGLARAVW
-73 VDDPDFDLSFHV
+73 IDDPDFDLSFHV

-94 GMRQLSDLVARLV
+94 GIRQLADLVARLV
-107 DRQLEPGRPL
+107 DRPLEAGRPL

-152 VLMTDERA
+152 VLMGDEPA
-160 SAEVEEVATWTPVPS
+160 STEEDEVATWTPVPA

-182 LDALITIATD
+182 LDALMTIATN
-192 PLELVRRSARLV
+192 PLELVHRSARLV
-204 NVVERASRGIVGAAS
+204 NAVERATRGLVGAAS
-219 LTVLRPP
+219 LTMLRPP
-226 GGLADMFRTS
+226 GGLSEMFRTS

-245 ASFPLSEAR
+245 ASFPLEVAR
-254 AIARA
+254 DIARE

-296 VPMAVTSESGTS
+296 VPMAVTSEG
-308 ESGTSESATTE
+308 ES
-319 SADPESEGS
+319 S
-328 DAPGVATSAEI
+328 DAGGEATSAEI
-339 ASALIGMPVGEPNPR
+339 ASALLGMPVGEPNPR

-411 NAPGPQHKMFWGDGE
+411 NAPGPQHKMFWGDGVLVE
-426 LSEVY
+426 IY
-431 PVPSLLDGQALAV
+431 PVPALLDGQALAV
-444 SVSSYSGIVY
+444 SMSSYSGMVY
-454 YGFTSDRQAVPDVE
+454 CGFTSDRQAVPDVE

-479 ELAGTSR
+479 ELAGTTR

>member
-1 MPNRLATADADLLLG
+1 MATRLATADADLLLG

-34 DGPWDID
+34 DEPWDLD

-47 DARLADA
+47 DARLAEA
-54 PRFRQRIRYVP
+54 PRFRQRIRSVP

-94 GMRQLSDLVARLV
+94 GMRQLADLVARLV
-107 DRQLEPGRPL
+107 DRPLEAGRPL

-125 LADGRLAILTKTH
+125 LGDGRLAILTKTH

-152 VLMTDERA
+152 VLMSDRRASTDED
-160 SAEVEEVATWTPVPS
+160 EVATWTPVPA
-175 PGDGVLI
+175 PGSGVLV
-182 LDALITIATD
+182 LDALVTLATD
-192 PLELVRRSARLV
+192 PLEIVRRSARLV
-204 NVVERASRGIVGAAS
+204 HAVERATRGLVGAAS
-219 LTVLRPP
+219 LTVLRPG
-226 GGLADMFRTS
+226 GGLSAMFRTERS
-236 RPRGSRVGL
+236 RGSRVGL
-245 ASFPLSEAR
+245 ASFPLADAR
-254 AIARA
+254 EIAKA
-259 HDCKVNDVV
+259 HGCKVNDVV

-284 HPLSTSDTLRAI
+284 HPLSTADALRCI
-296 VPMAVTSESGTS
+296 VPMAVTAE
-308 ESGTSESATTE
+308 TE
-319 SADPESEGS
+319 ADAPESSAE
-328 DAPGVATSAEI
+328 ATSAEI
-339 ASALIGMPVGEPNPR
+339 ASALIAMPVGEPNPR
-354 MRLAQISRETATQRH
+354 MRLAQIARETATQRA
-369 PREAVGAKSL
+369 PREAVGAKAL

-393 GSRAAIMLPSDS
+393 GSRAAIMLPTDS

-431 PVPSLLDGQALAV
+431 PVPALLEGKALAV
-444 SVSSYSGIVY
+444 SMSSYSGTVY
-454 YGFTSDRQAVPDVE
+454 CGFTSDRQAVPDVE
-468 EIGELISSALD
+468 EIGELTSSALG
-479 ELAGTSR
+479 ELADAAR